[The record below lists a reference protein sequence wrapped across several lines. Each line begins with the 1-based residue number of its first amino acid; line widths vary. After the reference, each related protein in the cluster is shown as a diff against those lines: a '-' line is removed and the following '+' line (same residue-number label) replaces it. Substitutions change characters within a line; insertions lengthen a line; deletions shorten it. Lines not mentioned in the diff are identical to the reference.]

1 MEIKLVT
8 VVVVLRL
15 NDIVQHIIRYRRKKM
30 PCHLQTKQAMARANL
45 GVGPGDPG
53 PPFCGLLNISTL
65 YMFNMESRHLLNLSV
80 QNVRDCT
87 SENFNLEN
95 FPGAACARNFI
106 EKCVVRSP
114 DGRYISRLY

>member
-8 VVVVLRL
+8 VAVVLRL

-53 PPFCGLLNISTL
+53 PPLLWFIKYLNIIHFQYGIQT
-65 YMFNMESRHLLNLSV
+65 FAKFKRPE
-80 QNVRDCT
+80 CT
-87 SENFNLEN
+87 
-95 FPGAACARNFI
+95 R
-106 EKCVVRSP
+106 
-114 DGRYISRLY
+114 